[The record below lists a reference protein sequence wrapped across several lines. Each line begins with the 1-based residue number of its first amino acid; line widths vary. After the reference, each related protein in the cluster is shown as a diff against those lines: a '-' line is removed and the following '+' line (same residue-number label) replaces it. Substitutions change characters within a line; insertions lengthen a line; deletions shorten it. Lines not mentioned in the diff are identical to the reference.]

1 MWMVEILENLEG
13 IVAGG
18 INIEK
23 EILMTWL
30 HSYLFKGLANLYH
43 VLKM

>member
-1 MWMVEILENLEG
+1 MVEIKENLEG
-13 IVAGG
+13 IIAGEV
-18 INIEK
+18 NIEE

-43 VLKM
+43 ALKI